1 MGLMLD
7 QIIPWGRSFT
17 EYVKMFALESE
28 HLTSRILSCGDGPA
42 SFNCEMNK
50 RGYSV
55 LSVDPIYQFNAEQI
69 EQQINKNFNDV
80 IEQVSKNKDDFV
92 WDTIP
97 SADSLGQVRL
107 AAMRVFLADYEQGKK
122 DNRYRAENLPSL
134 SFNENQF
141 DLALCSHFL
150 FLYSRQL
157 SFEFHYMSILEMLRV
172 AREVRIFPLL
182 ELDGRPSPYLDR
194 IIEQLQGTG
203 FKVETQKV
211 AYEFQRGGNE
221 MMRIE
226 TSDTV
231 KKRAQ

>member
-17 EYVKMFALESE
+17 EYVKMFALESK
-28 HLTSRILSCGDGPA
+28 HLKSRILSCGDGPA

-55 LSVDPIYQFNAEQI
+55 ISVDPIYQFNAEQI
-69 EQQINKNFNDV
+69 EQQINRNYNDV
-80 IEQVSKNKDDFV
+80 IEQVPNSKDDFV

-97 SADSLGQVRL
+97 SVDALGQICL
-107 AAMRVFLADYEQGKK
+107 AAMREFLADYEQGKK
-122 DNRYRAENLPSL
+122 GQRYRAESLPSL
-134 SFNENQF
+134 SFDTGQF

-150 FLYSRQL
+150 FLYSKQL
-157 SFEFHYMSILEMLRV
+157 SFEFHYISIIEMLRV
-172 AREVRIFPLL
+172 ANEVRIFPLL
-182 ELDGRPSPYLDR
+182 DLGGQPSPHLNSVTK
-194 IIEQLQGTG
+194 QLRGAG

-211 AYEFQRGGNE
+211 SYEFQRGGNM

-226 TSDTV
+226 TSDT
-231 KKRAQ
+231 AI